1 MTRSKRSRTRAMALG
16 GGTDL
21 CLAESVPATARAVR
35 KTGRSSRGIPIL
47 GVRSDLLEF
56 SVGQLV
62 DEFSVKV
69 PQTKCATIR
78 RLTPRLLCPVKLVP
92 SQLPKAT
99 CPAQPNGGG
108 ELCASCY
115 APLAE
120 AKKRQRA
127 TGSLIP

>member
-1 MTRSKRSRTRAMALG
+1 MALG

-62 DEFSVKV
+62 DEF
-69 PQTKCATIR
+69 P
-78 RLTPRLLCPVKLVP
+78 
-92 SQLPKAT
+92 
-99 CPAQPNGGG
+99 
-108 ELCASCY
+108 
-115 APLAE
+115 
-120 AKKRQRA
+120 
-127 TGSLIP
+127 